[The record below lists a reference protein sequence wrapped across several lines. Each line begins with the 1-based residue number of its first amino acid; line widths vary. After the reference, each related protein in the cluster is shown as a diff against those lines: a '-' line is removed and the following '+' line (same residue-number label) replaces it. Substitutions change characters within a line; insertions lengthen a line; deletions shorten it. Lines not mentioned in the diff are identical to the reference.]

1 MANFLRMILGV
12 LLLPMCWGVV
22 RAFCDSVMAS
32 AGESGGITA
41 ESIALVGG
49 MAAFAWLLSR
59 CAGWRF
65 RIL

>member
-49 MAAFAWLLSR
+49 MAAFALCWMAVSHPV
-59 CAGWRF
+59 
-65 RIL
+65 